1 MPSQSDQ
8 RLAIL
13 RGIAELESKGDSF
26 TAACK
31 CFNVSRSIVT
41 FWRRK
46 YAAGGLQ
53 ALANG
58 ESTGR
63 PPISAALSPEAIAK
77 IRELVLKTDS
87 VKLSYEIFAND
98 PLCPDSVRDSIQAPK
113 TSGHS
118 IALSLRRAA
127 YITPEV
133 KALHRGEKTFD
144 SMGFVNLRD
153 MTELMPSGERRP
165 IKAGD
170 WWELDDMSL
179 NQPFSFPLPH
189 DAKTRQGTADRL
201 AARYGC
207 GIGRQSLWCMD
218 VASGKFLGFEMIGRP
233 RDAYRAEDILRF
245 LRKLFT
251 SWGLPRRGLRLE
263 RGAWKSKRIKG
274 VEIDM
279 TGWDQEDKDDYAEA
293 IQDADR
299 LEMEE
304 TERKVI
310 VGGLQKLG
318 LEVVYCW
325 NSHQKGL
332 IESSFDHLQSLMAVM
347 GDK

>member
-1 MPSQSDQ
+1 MPSKIDE

-13 RGIAELESKGDSF
+13 RGIAELESNGESF

-31 CFNVSRSIVT
+31 RFNVSRSIVT
-41 FWRRK
+41 FWRRA

-53 ALANG
+53 ALDDRK
-58 ESTGR
+58 STGR
-63 PPISAALSPEAIAK
+63 PPISAALSTEAIAK
-77 IRELVLKTDS
+77 VRELVLKTDS
-87 VKLSYEIFAND
+87 VKLAYEIFAND
-98 PLCPDSVRDSIQAPK
+98 PLCPDSVRDSIQSPK
-113 TSGHS
+113 SSGHH

-127 YITPEV
+127 CITPEV

-153 MTELMPSGERRP
+153 MTELMPDGTRRP
-165 IKAGD
+165 IMAGD
-170 WWELDDMSL
+170 WWELDDMSM
-179 NQPFSFPLPH
+179 NQPFRYALAPDS
-189 DAKTRQGTADRL
+189 KTRQGTADRL
-201 AARYGC
+201 AQRYGC
-207 GIGRQSLWCMD
+207 GIGRQSLWAMD
-218 VASGKFLGFEMIGRP
+218 VASGKFLGFELIGRA

-263 RGAWKSKRIKG
+263 RGVWKSRRIRG

-279 TGWDQEDKDDYAEA
+279 SGWEQADKEDYAEV
-293 IQDADR
+293 IQDYEHP
-299 LEMEE
+299 EMEE

-318 LEVVYCW
+318 LEIVYCW

-332 IESSFDHLQSLMAVM
+332 IESSFDHLQSLMNVM

>member
-1 MPSQSDQ
+1 VPNLNE
-8 RLAIL
+8 RLAII
-13 RGIAELESKGDSF
+13 RGVADLESQGYTF
-26 TAACK
+26 TLACDHFK
-31 CFNVSRSIVT
+31 VSRSTVT

-53 ALANG
+53 ALENK
-58 ESTGR
+58 ESSGR
-63 PPISAALSPEAIAK
+63 PPISAALSPEAITK

-87 VKLSYEIFAND
+87 VKLAYEIFSND
-98 PLCPDSVRDSIQAPK
+98 PLCPDQVRESIQGPK
-113 TSGHS
+113 VSGHD
-118 IALSLRRAA
+118 IALSLRRVA

-153 MTELMPSGERRP
+153 MTELMPDGTRRP

-170 WWELDDMSL
+170 WWELDDMSM
-179 NQPFSFPLPH
+179 NQPFRYPLSP
-189 DAKTRQGTADRL
+189 DAQTRQGTADRL
-201 AARYGC
+201 AQKYGC

-218 VASGKFLGFEMIGRP
+218 VASGKFLGFELIGRA

-251 SWGLPRRGLRLE
+251 SWGVPRRGLRLE
-263 RGAWKSKRIKG
+263 RGVWKSRRIRG
-274 VEIDM
+274 AEINM
-279 TGWDQEDKDDYAEA
+279 TGWDQADRDDYAEV
-293 IQDADR
+293 IQDYEHP
-299 LEMEE
+299 EMEE

-332 IESSFDHLQSLMAVM
+332 IESSFDHLQSLMNVM